1 MELKQVSRRIVHT
14 GRVFDLIVDTVEY
27 PSGKRGVREI
37 AQHPGGAVAVPLLD
51 DGSVVFVNQ
60 LRYPL
65 GRRITELPAGKL
77 SPGEDPKAAAA
88 RELTEE
94 TGYVAGRLDHLLTFF
109 TTPGFCNE
117 ALHVYLARDL
127 LLHPDGPRREEGE
140 MSMTLETVPFEEAVQ
155 RALRGEY
162 PDAKTII
169 GLIFARQRMDEE
181 RKPRGMI

>member
-88 RELTEE
+88 RE
-94 TGYVAGRLDHLLTFF
+94 
-109 TTPGFCNE
+109 
-117 ALHVYLARDL
+117 
-127 LLHPDGPRREEGE
+127 
-140 MSMTLETVPFEEAVQ
+140 
-155 RALRGEY
+155 
-162 PDAKTII
+162 
-169 GLIFARQRMDEE
+169 
-181 RKPRGMI
+181 